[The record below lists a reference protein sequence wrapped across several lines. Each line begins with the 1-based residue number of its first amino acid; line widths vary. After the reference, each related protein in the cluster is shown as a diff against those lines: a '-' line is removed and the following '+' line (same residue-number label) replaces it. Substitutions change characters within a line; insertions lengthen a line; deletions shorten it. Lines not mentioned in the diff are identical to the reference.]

1 MKSRLVFG
9 FCLGVVTMMGTNVL
23 AQSTD
28 HPTRPSGSLGQAG
41 NRPDS
46 LSQRPFESYGQQGQR
61 PAYGGSQRPA
71 DSYGQHGQRPNNA
84 PQRPAGSFGHRGGR

>member
-1 MKSRLVFG
+1 MKIRLVFV
-9 FCLGVVTMMGTNVL
+9 FCLGAATMMSANVL

-28 HPTRPSGSLGQAG
+28 HPTRPPDSFGQAG
-41 NRPDS
+41 NQPDT
-46 LSQRPFESYGQQGQR
+46 LSQRPVESYGQQGQR